1 VTPIDLAGMPVAAIA
16 VALGLIGL
24 CIGSF
29 LNVCIFRIPL
39 GQSIV
44 HPPSRCMG
52 CGQALR
58 WYHNVPVVSWLLLR
72 GRCAFC
78 GAGVSARYPA
88 VELLTGVVFALHAFV
103 FEPGPLLL
111 VRLAFAAVLIVLAFI
126 DIDHRILPDA
136 MTLTG
141 IPLGVLASVWLPPGW
156 RDSLIGVALGG
167 GSLWLIAE
175 GYYRWRK
182 VEGMGM
188 GDVKMLGMIGAVLGW
203 RAVIVTLVL
212 SSCSG
217 ALVGVLMMRRTS
229 EGARYALPFGTFLS
243 AGALAAS
250 LVGEPLMAWYL
261 SFYPQ

>member
-1 VTPIDLAGMPVAAIA
+1 VTPLPLAFVV
-16 VALGLIGL
+16 VALFLFGLT
-24 CIGSF
+24 IGSF
-29 LNVCIFRIPL
+29 LNVCIYRIPL
-39 GQSIV
+39 DQSIV
-44 HPPSRCMG
+44 HPPSRCMR
-52 CGQALR
+52 CGTALR
-58 WYHNVPVVSWLLLR
+58 WYHNVPVVSWVLLR

-78 GAGVSARYPA
+78 GEPVSARYPSI
-88 VELLTGVVFALHAFV
+88 ELLTGIVFALHAFV

-111 VRLAFAAVLIVLAFI
+111 VRLVFAAVLIVLAFI
-126 DIDHRILPDA
+126 DIDHRILPDS

-141 IPLGVLASVWLPPGW
+141 IPLGVLASFWLPPGW

-188 GDVKMLGMIGAVLGW
+188 GDVKMLAMIGAVLGW
-203 RAVIVTLVL
+203 RAVLVTLVL

-217 ALVGVLMMRRTS
+217 ALVGAAVMSRTKD
-229 EGARYALPFGTFLS
+229 GMRYALPFGTFLS
-243 AGALAAS
+243 IGALAAS
-250 LVGEPLMAWYL
+250 LVGEPLVAWYL

>member
-1 VTPIDLAGMPVAAIA
+1 VTAIDLAAMPVAAIA
-16 VALGLIGL
+16 AALGLIGL

-29 LNVCIFRIPL
+29 LNVCIYRIPL
-39 GQSIV
+39 EQSVV
-44 HPPSRCMG
+44 HPPSRCMQ
-52 CGQALR
+52 CGKTLR
-58 WYHNVPVVSWLLLR
+58 WYHNVPVLSWLVLR
-72 GRCAFC
+72 GRCGFC
-78 GAGVSARYPA
+78 RTPVSVRYPA

-111 VRLAFAAVLIVLAFI
+111 VRLVFAAVLIVLAFI
-126 DIDHRILPDA
+126 DIDHRILPDS

-175 GYYRWRK
+175 AYYRWRR

-188 GDVKMLGMIGAVLGW
+188 GDVKMLAMIGAVLGW

-217 ALVGVLMMRRTS
+217 ALVGAAMMS
-229 EGARYALPFGTFLS
+229 SQKDGMRYALPFGTFLS
-243 AGALAAS
+243 VGALAAS
-250 LVGEPLMAWYL
+250 LVGEPILTWYL
-261 SFYPQ
+261 SFYP

>member
-1 VTPIDLAGMPVAAIA
+1 M
-16 VALGLIGL
+16 
-24 CIGSF
+24 
-29 LNVCIFRIPL
+29 
-39 GQSIV
+39 
-44 HPPSRCMG
+44 
-52 CGQALR
+52 
-58 WYHNVPVVSWLLLR
+58 
-72 GRCAFC
+72 
-78 GAGVSARYPA
+78 RYPA

-111 VRLAFAAVLIVLAFI
+111 VRLVFAAVLIVLAFI
-126 DIDHRILPDA
+126 DIDHRILPDS

-188 GDVKMLGMIGAVLGW
+188 GDVKMLAMIGAVLGW
-203 RAVIVTLVL
+203 RAVVVTLVL

-217 ALVGVLMMRRTS
+217 ALVGVLMISAGQGRPALRAAVRHVPVAR
-229 EGARYALPFGTFLS
+229 GARRQPGRRA
-243 AGALAAS
+243 AGDVVS
-250 LVGEPLMAWYL
+250 LVL
-261 SFYPQ
+261 SVSDS